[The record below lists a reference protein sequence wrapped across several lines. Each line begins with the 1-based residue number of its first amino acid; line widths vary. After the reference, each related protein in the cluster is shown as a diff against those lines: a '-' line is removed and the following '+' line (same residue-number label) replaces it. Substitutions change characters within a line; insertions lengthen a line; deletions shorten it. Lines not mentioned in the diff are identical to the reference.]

1 MSDHAI
7 ATVDELDDGD
17 RKLVEV
23 QGREV
28 ALFRIDGEF
37 RAYTNWCLHQGG
49 PACEGSVSGT
59 SVATFDREELD
70 TSLEWC
76 REGEIL
82 NCPWH
87 GWEYDIT
94 TGDCLSKD
102 EAKLPSHPVRVEGDD
117 VFVSL

>member
-1 MSDHAI
+1 MSEHTV

-23 QGREV
+23 QGREI

-37 RAYTNWCLHQGG
+37 CAYTNWCLHQGG

-59 SVATFDREELD
+59 ATATFDREKLE

-87 GWEYDIT
+87 GWEYDIS
-94 TGDCLSKD
+94 TGGCLSKQD
-102 EAKLPSHPVRVEGDD
+102 AKLPAHPVRVEDGD
-117 VFVSL
+117 VVVSL